1 MRLDVFSYT
10 SEVNYHIIMDTIK
23 LGLIDDHN
31 LFREGIKSLLLK
43 MSGISL
49 VLEAVSGRD
58 FLTKLSNIVPDVVL
72 LDLEME
78 DINGV
83 EVTQKIQELYPDLKI
98 IILTMHK
105 EERMISY
112 LMELGA
118 NGYLLKD
125 TNQQELEEAIRSTH
139 QKGFYFNAL
148 VSEALLK
155 GLKNKGAKPQIIGKN
170 YQLTSRELE
179 VLELITMEY
188 TTTEIA
194 DKLFLSA
201 RTIEGH
207 RKNLIS
213 KLGVKNTAGLIMK
226 AVRDNIISI

>member
-1 MRLDVFSYT
+1 M
-10 SEVNYHIIMDTIK
+10 ETIK

-31 LFREGIKSLLLK
+31 LFREGIKSLLNK
-43 MSGISL
+43 MSDVSL
-49 VLEAVSGRD
+49 VLEAVSGKD
-58 FLTKLSNIVPDVVL
+58 LLTKLNNIIPDVIL

-78 DINGV
+78 DMNGV
-83 EVTQKIQELYPDLKI
+83 DTTLKLQELYPDLKI

-112 LMELGA
+112 LMEVGA

-125 TNQQELEEAIRSTH
+125 TNQSELEDAIRSVYE
-139 QKGFYFNAL
+139 KGFYFNPF
-148 VSEALLK
+148 VSEALVK
-155 GLKNKGAKPQIIGKN
+155 GLKHKAIKPPEIGKN
-170 YQLTSRELE
+170 YYLTTRELE
-179 VLELITMEY
+179 VLELITREY
-188 TTTEIA
+188 TTVEIA
-194 DKLFLSA
+194 NELFLST

-226 AVRDNIISI
+226 AIKDKIISV

>member
-1 MRLDVFSYT
+1 M
-10 SEVNYHIIMDTIK
+10 ETIK

-31 LFREGIKSLLLK
+31 LFREGIKSLLNK
-43 MSGISL
+43 MPNITL
-49 VLEAVSGRD
+49 VLEAVSGKD
-58 FLTKLSNIVPDVVL
+58 LLTKLNNVVPDVIL

-78 DINGV
+78 EMNGLD
-83 EVTQKIQELYPDLKI
+83 TTIKLKELHPEMKI

-112 LMELGA
+112 LMEVGA

-125 TNQQELEEAIRSTH
+125 TTRQELEEAIISVQ
-139 QKGFYFNAL
+139 QKGFYFNPL

-155 GLKNKGAKPQIIGKN
+155 GLKHKTNKPPSIGKDF
-170 YQLTSRELE
+170 YLTAREIE
-179 VLELITMEY
+179 VLELITKEF
-188 TTTEIA
+188 TTAEIA
-194 DKLFLSA
+194 EALFLST

-207 RKNLIS
+207 RKNLMS

-226 AVRDNIISI
+226 AIREKIISV

>member
-1 MRLDVFSYT
+1 MA
-10 SEVNYHIIMDTIK
+10 TIK

-31 LFREGIKSLLLK
+31 LFREGIKSLLNK
-43 MSGISL
+43 ISDIQL
-49 VLEAVSGRD
+49 VLEAVSGKD
-58 FLTKLSNIVPDVVL
+58 LLEQLDHIVPDVIL

-78 DINGV
+78 EMNGV
-83 EVTQKIQELYPDLKI
+83 DTTIALKKTFPDIKI

-105 EERMISY
+105 EERMTSY
-112 LMELGA
+112 LMEIGA

-125 TNQQELEEAIRSTH
+125 TNQKELEEAIRSVYE
-139 QKGFYFNAL
+139 KGVYFNSF
-148 VSEALLK
+148 VSQALLK
-155 GLKNKGAKPQIIGKN
+155 GLKNKANKPPAIGKN

-179 VLELITMEY
+179 VLELITKEY

-194 DKLFLSA
+194 EQLFLST
-201 RTIEGH
+201 RTVEGH

-226 AVRDNIISI
+226 AIKDKIISV

>member
-1 MRLDVFSYT
+1 M
-10 SEVNYHIIMDTIK
+10 ETIK
-23 LGLIDDHN
+23 LGLVDDHN
-31 LFREGIKSLLLK
+31 LFREGIKSLLHK
-43 MSGISL
+43 MSDISL
-49 VLEAVSGRD
+49 VLEAVSGKD
-58 FLTKLSNIVPDVVL
+58 LLTKLNNVVPDVVL

-78 DINGV
+78 DMNGV
-83 EVTQKIQELYPDLKI
+83 EVTQKVQELYPDLKI

-125 TNQQELEEAIRSTH
+125 TNHQELEEAIRSTY
-139 QKGFYFNAL
+139 KNGFYFNSF

-155 GLKNKGAKPQIIGKN
+155 GLKHKTNKPPAIGKD
-170 YQLTSRELE
+170 YYLTTRELE
-179 VLELITMEY
+179 VLELITREY
-188 TTTEIA
+188 TTAEIA
-194 DKLFLSA
+194 NELFLST

-226 AVRDNIISI
+226 AVKDKIISV